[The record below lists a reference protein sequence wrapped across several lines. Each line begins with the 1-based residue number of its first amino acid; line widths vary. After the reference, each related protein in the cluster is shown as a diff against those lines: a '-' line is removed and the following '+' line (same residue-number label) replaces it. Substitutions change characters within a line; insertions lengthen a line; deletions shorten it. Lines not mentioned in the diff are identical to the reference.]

1 MARSSKSGGK
11 HITPSEMW
19 GLFLQYKDDVK
30 KNPRYMAEQRKGTVV
45 VHKTFDGEL
54 PDTIIEIPKERP
66 LTLEGFENWVYTETK
81 LAKSL
86 EHYFVNS
93 RNAYDNYIDVCARI
107 KKFIRQDQIEGG
119 MVGSYNPSITQ
130 RLNGLVEK
138 TENKHEVSEIIIK
151 HES

>member
-1 MARSSKSGGK
+1 
-11 HITPSEMW
+11 MW
-19 GLFLQYKDDVK
+19 GLFLQYKDSVK
-30 KNPRYMAEQRKGTVV
+30 NNPKLRHDFVGKDAYEVERK
-45 VHKTFDGEL
+45 L
-54 PDTIIEIPKERP
+54 ERP
-66 LTLEGFENWVYTETK
+66 LTLEGFENWVYIETK

-86 EHYFVNS
+86 EHYFANT
-93 RNAYDNYIDVCARI
+93 RNAYDKYIDVCARI

-119 MVGSYNPSITQ
+119 MVMIYNPSITQ